1 MAETPADDWD
11 LLDELDGVNLPDE
24 EVEIYTDLRAAKTV
38 NRLLDEEKAREEAAK
53 KNKKKDTLSLGDD
66 SDYFDV
72 EAFEQELNEAYA
84 ALEKS
89 KKVFELRGLAPELIK
104 AITKEKTAKHNHKN
118 TDLEDTAFFEDLNYT
133 ITSKTIVAVRNGEG
147 KRSTT
152 EWTPERLEKLQAKL
166 HDTQWAK
173 LYSAII
179 DINYDAELF
188 DRAVSAD
195 FS

>member
-11 LLDELDGVNLPDE
+11 LLEELDGVNLPDD
-24 EVEIYTDLRAAKTV
+24 EVSVFTDLKAAKTL
-38 NRLLDEEKAREEAAK
+38 NRLLDEEKEREEAAK
-53 KNKKKDTLSLGDD
+53 KPKNKDTLSLADD

-72 EAFEQELNEAYA
+72 EAFEAELNEAYA
-84 ALEKS
+84 ALEAS
-89 KKVFELRGLAPELIK
+89 KITFELRGLAPELIK
-104 AITKEKTAKHNHKN
+104 AITREKTAKHNHKPN
-118 TDLEDTAFFEDLNYT
+118 DENDTAFYEDVNYT
-133 ITSKTIVAVRNGEG
+133 ISARTIVAARKADG
-147 KRSTT
+147 KRSTAV
-152 EWTPERLEKLQAKL
+152 WTPERLQKLEAKL

-179 DINYDAELF
+179 DINYDAQLF